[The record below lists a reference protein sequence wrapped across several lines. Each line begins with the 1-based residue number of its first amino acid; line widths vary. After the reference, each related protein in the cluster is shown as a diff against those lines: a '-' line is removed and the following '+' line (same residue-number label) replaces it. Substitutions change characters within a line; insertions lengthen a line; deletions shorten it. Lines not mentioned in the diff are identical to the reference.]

1 MIWVS
6 KICEF
11 FFKSCFSLDEDI
23 LVQTHKD
30 PKDGRLICVIKREVL
45 GDGTLK
51 TTAKA
56 GPIEATLWYEVDDS
70 ELFS

>member
-1 MIWVS
+1 
-6 KICEF
+6 
-11 FFKSCFSLDEDI
+11 LDEDV

-30 PKDGRLICVIKREVL
+30 PKDGRLICEIKREVL